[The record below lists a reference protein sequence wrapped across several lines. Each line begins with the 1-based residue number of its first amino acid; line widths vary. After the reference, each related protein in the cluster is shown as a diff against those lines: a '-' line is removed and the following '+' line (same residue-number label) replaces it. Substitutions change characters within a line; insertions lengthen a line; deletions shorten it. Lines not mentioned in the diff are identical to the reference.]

1 MKAKEDEKKR
11 FTKLIEMCMRL
22 NIKKYIKMYVCV
34 CGILTDSQ
42 SVRCDKNRI
51 YDF

>member
-22 NIKKYIKMYVCV
+22 NIKEIYKNVCV
-34 CGILTDSQ
+34 C
-42 SVRCDKNRI
+42 VV
-51 YDF
+51 F